1 MLAAILVL
9 PDDKLVQVYRYAQT
23 LADAPAFLQ
32 ATPDEIRAEDA
43 LWDSAIAA
51 TGDQLDA
58 FVSQAMAEGETTG
71 IDDAGDT
78 LRPAPLRKAI

>member
-9 PDDKLVQVYRYAQT
+9 PDDKLAQVYRYAQT

-32 ATPDEIRAEDA
+32 ATQDEIRAEDA

-51 TGDQLDA
+51 TGDLCSS
-58 FVSQAMAEGETTG
+58 VSFICA
-71 IDDAGDT
+71 
-78 LRPAPLRKAI
+78 LC